1 MPCSGKIHME
11 SRLVELELRYMEMK
25 RTVEHLSEM
34 VHSHE
39 RSILQLTAQL
49 ASATKRLRDLGEQT
63 GTPIGDEPPP
73 HY

>member
-1 MPCSGKIHME
+1 ME

-39 RSILQLTAQL
+39 RSILQLAAQL

-63 GTPIGDEPPP
+63 GSPIGDEPPP

>member
-63 GTPIGDEPPP
+63 GSPIGDEPPP